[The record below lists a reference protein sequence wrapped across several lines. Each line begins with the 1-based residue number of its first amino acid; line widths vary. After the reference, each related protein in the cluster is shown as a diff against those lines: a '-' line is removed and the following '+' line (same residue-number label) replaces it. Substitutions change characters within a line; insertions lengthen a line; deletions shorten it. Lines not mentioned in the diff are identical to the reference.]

1 MAATS
6 KSIDTDFL
14 SLRTVFARNTD
25 NTKISSTKVLV
36 ADGNGG
42 TFWAAP
48 QLLGSLPV
56 FNVIETSAAKYTATE
71 TNRTL
76 RLTAGEGISMNS
88 STLLGTT
95 FLNIDVSGAANISSS
110 KIKIATIGFISA
122 HTDSNTN
129 TIFLSSSKTAPA
141 LSTGDLYFQQLK
153 VISSVQD
160 PIDTTPFR
168 GNSLFESNKHD
179 FYTTFAAVS
188 PLALSSFT
196 TTKQVFLSM
205 YPYSASG
212 FLTMSTTIGSIFI
225 SSLSTISSIY
235 ITKSDF
241 STGMLSLS
249 TIEYLNH
256 STSVS
261 TLVKLSNDS
270 QVEYSNSVGN
280 TLARAFYVQMT
291 TYFDTLNKG
300 LSTVTAVKTTIDT
313 LLSTNTSIFI
323 NTQSR
328 TTSSL
333 STFAGSGLGS
343 LSNFTAYN
351 MFFFSSQLSTLS
363 TSLGLNILTMSNS
376 VTTSINNFN
385 RSTVSTFN
393 QLGSLGYISSLS
405 LKSTIV
411 SLPYISTKQ
420 LVSTIVSLPYISTK
434 QLLSTVISLNIVSSQ
449 SLISTFSL
457 ENQIDFYTDRST
469 FTNRFESTVKGIN
482 ENAPYISTLTL
493 QSTLQSTFIFNNYVN
508 SIALPSTT
516 KSIIDYGSF
525 NGYVSSIS
533 SFTPQGYIYT
543 SNMNSAIYS
552 TTNAVFSRTST
563 ISSLTYKSTIDGL
576 GEIYTTTTNFTI
588 PNCFRSSIGYDGARD
603 IQNSR
608 YLENTDNNPYEAYG
622 FVNDIYFSTAT
633 LDVAS
638 MSNFI
643 VATSKVQID
652 FNISFNF
659 ETTASSNDSYSNIN
673 RLVPISSFLLY
684 TPDSSPTTF
693 ISFTNGTFT
702 EYINMY
708 FDSND
713 TLNQTNKFIY
723 DKRISFLCSGDD
735 IITVNKALITLNHR
749 VLFAKYYSNENP
761 DCNVTIINGFPSL
774 TNSIFVTIYN

>member
-110 KIKIATIGFISA
+110 KIKIATTGFISA

-129 TIFLSSSKTAPA
+129 TIFLSSLKTAPA

-168 GNSLFESNKHD
+168 GNSLFESNKHN

-205 YPYSASG
+205 YPYTASG

-225 SSLSTISSIY
+225 TSLSTISSVY

-351 MFFFSSQLSTLS
+351 MLFFSSQLSTLS
-363 TSLGLNILTMSNS
+363 TSLGLNILTMSNT

-405 LKSTIV
+405 LR
-411 SLPYISTKQ
+411 
-420 LVSTIVSLPYISTK
+420 STIVSLPYISTK
-434 QLLSTVISLNIVSSQ
+434 QLLSTVISLNNVSSQ

-457 ENQIDFYTDRST
+457 ENQIGFYTDRST
-469 FTNRFESTVKGIN
+469 FIQNVQSTVKGIN

-543 SNMNSAIYS
+543 SNMNPAIYS

-576 GEIYTTTTNFTI
+576 GEIYITTVNNTI
-588 PNCFRSSIGYDGARD
+588 PNCFRSSIGYNGVRGT
-603 IQNSR
+603 QNSR
-608 YLENTDNNPYEAYG
+608 YLQNVDNNPYDIYG
-622 FVNDIYFSTAT
+622 FFNDIYFSTAT
-633 LDVAS
+633 LDVGS

-659 ETTASSNDSYSNIN
+659 ATTASSNDSYSNIN

-684 TPDSSPTTF
+684 TPDSNPTTF

-708 FDSND
+708 YDSND
-713 TLNQTNKFIY
+713 TLNKTNKVIY
-723 DKRISFLCSGDD
+723 DKRISFLCSGGD

-749 VLFAKYYSNENP
+749 VLFAKYYSNGNP
-761 DCNVTIINGFPSL
+761 DCNVTVINCFPSL

>member
-76 RLTAGEGISMNS
+76 RLTAGEGIAMNS

-95 FLNIDVSGAANISSS
+95 FLNIDVSGATTISSS
-110 KIKIATIGFISA
+110 KIKIATTGFISA

-168 GNSLFESNKHD
+168 GNSLFESNKHS

-205 YPYSASG
+205 YPYTASG

-225 SSLSTISSIY
+225 TSLSTISSVY

-300 LSTVTAVKTTIDT
+300 LSTVTAVKTTKDT
-313 LLSTNTSIFI
+313 MLSTNTSIFI

-333 STFAGSGLGS
+333 STFADSGLAA
-343 LSNFTAYN
+343 LSNFTTYN

-363 TSLGLNILTMSNS
+363 TSLGLNILTMSNT

-405 LKSTIV
+405 LR
-411 SLPYISTKQ
+411 
-420 LVSTIVSLPYISTK
+420 STIVSLPYISTK
-434 QLLSTVISLNIVSSQ
+434 QLLSTVISLNNVSSQ

-457 ENQIDFYTDRST
+457 ENQIGFYTDRST
-469 FTNRFESTVKGIN
+469 FIQNVQSTVKGIN

-543 SNMNSAIYS
+543 SNMNPAIYS

-563 ISSLTYKSTIDGL
+563 ISTLTYISTFDTL
-576 GEIYTTTTNFTI
+576 GEIYISTANSTI
-588 PNCFRSSIGYDGARD
+588 LACFGSSIGYNGLRGT
-603 IQNSR
+603 QNSR
-608 YLENTDNNPYEAYG
+608 YLQNVDNNPYDIYG
-622 FVNDIYFSTAT
+622 IFNDIYFSTAT

-659 ETTASSNDSYSNIN
+659 ETTASSNESYSNIN

-708 FDSND
+708 YDSND
-713 TLNQTNKFIY
+713 TLNKTNKFIY
-723 DKRISFLCSGDD
+723 DKRISFLCSGGD

-749 VLFAKYYSNENP
+749 VLFAKYYSNGNP
-761 DCNVTIINGFPSL
+761 DCNVTIINSFPSL